1 MQAELNHPET
11 TANKEVRELNFSVF
25 VSLFLLISPTNES
38 HPFQKK
44 NCNKWNKAQILRFE
58 TLDFTMQVKLLQA
71 GLHQST
77 SQIHEMKLQLQ
88 LLRTQ
93 MQAAS
98 TPVCVLI
105 CHLFSPP
112 HHSQI
117 SLKIKEE
124 EEEEVGFLQ

>member
-1 MQAELNHPET
+1 M
-11 TANKEVRELNFSVF
+11 
-25 VSLFLLISPTNES
+25 FLLIIHLLNENPS
-38 HPFQKK
+38 IKESKLQSLPCIQSMCAKLYGDMDISIK
-44 NCNKWNKAQILRFE
+44 DPIG

-112 HHSQI
+112 IPKSP
-117 SLKIKEE
+117 
-124 EEEEVGFLQ
+124 

>member
-1 MQAELNHPET
+1 MC
-11 TANKEVRELNFSVF
+11 VF
-25 VSLFLLISPTNES
+25 AILYVFLLIIHLLNENPS
-38 HPFQKK
+38 IKESKLQSLPCYQSMCAELYGDVDISIKDP
-44 NCNKWNKAQILRFE
+44 IL

-77 SQIHEMKLQLQ
+77 SQIHEMKLRLQ

-112 HHSQI
+112 SHFQI

-124 EEEEVGFLQ
+124 EEVGFLQ